1 LKLGTGRRCF
11 KHGAHRRF
19 TAPDT
24 LPWDIFDATKV
35 AAVLGL
41 TDRGWAGQ
49 WPEKVM
55 KDERSKRYRY
65 PNEGIREALIKT
77 KRARY

>member
-1 LKLGTGRRCF
+1 
-11 KHGAHRRF
+11 
-19 TAPDT
+19 
-24 LPWDIFDATKV
+24 V